1 MNSCLSCPI
10 YGALYG
16 SPRKQ
21 KPWEGHPNISTARP
35 PLKERGF
42 YRARP
47 HGGGPMA
54 SPWNPTQ
61 PNIFQT
67 HSHALLFLS
76 TKQDIH
82 SRLELAD
89 ATWAVLQG
97 TNHQTA
103 CCPIIH
109 VTLLGSCFLIF
120 KIRGM
125 R

>member
-1 MNSCLSCPI
+1 MGGPSQHIHSL
-10 YGALYG
+10 A
-16 SPRKQ
+16 
-21 KPWEGHPNISTARP
+21 

-76 TKQDIH
+76 TKQDMR

-89 ATWAVLQG
+89 ATWAVFRA
-97 TNHQTA
+97 QTIKLRA
-103 CCPIIH
+103 
-109 VTLLGSCFLIF
+109 VQ
-120 KIRGM
+120 
-125 R
+125 